1 MYKAANAVLDRSVE
15 DEVAEVVKEV
25 LDDTGFSPEEAIPGL
40 ISLVISL
47 AELTRYPEQSLDE
60 AANILA
66 DSGVV

>member
-1 MYKAANAVLDRSVE
+1 MYKPTNPVLDRAVE
-15 DEVAEVVKEV
+15 DEVAEVVNEV

-40 ISLVISL
+40 IALVISL
-47 AELTRYPEQSLDE
+47 SELTKYPDQALDE